1 MLAVVLVHLVRLV
14 FRADVGIPGHGDHRP
29 APDGEGRE
37 HPVRI
42 GQQHILRQDIAQA
55 PLPQNEVGRQAL
67 GHGDQAQG
75 LLPVRLQPEHHVQ
88 GLIGQMGKGMAGIH
102 HLRGEDRLHLIPK
115 PVLHLLALLGVH
127 LLHRQPADVAG
138 PQPAFQLLHHL
149 VPLLVQ
155 VACRLKDGL
164 KLLLRRLPGAAVNM
178 GLLHQGHVIER
189 AHPDHEKLVQIAG
202 EDGGELQPF
211 HQWDVLVSGLLQNP
225 LVKTEPGQLPV
236 LGIVCVYHLWHTLPC
251 FLLDMFTL
259 EVLWFSI
266 T

>member
-1 MLAVVLVHLVRLV
+1 
-14 FRADVGIPGHGDHRP
+14 
-29 APDGEGRE
+29 
-37 HPVRI
+37 
-42 GQQHILRQDIAQA
+42 
-55 PLPQNEVGRQAL
+55 
-67 GHGDQAQG
+67 
-75 LLPVRLQPEHHVQ
+75 
-88 GLIGQMGKGMAGIH
+88 MAGIH

-211 HQWDVLVSGLLQNP
+211 KEGDP
-225 LVKTEPGQLPV
+225 LVPRLVHDPLVEAQPGQLPILSIAGV
-236 LGIVCVYHLWHTLPC
+236 NHFAVCHDGLTPSSRGPGDNPPERRRY
-251 FLLDMFTL
+251 
-259 EVLWFSI
+259 
-266 T
+266 